1 MPQEPKLTIKDDT
14 LALVRVIAYAATSD
28 LEEAERLVE
37 WAYGNVIEETET
49 ESESAETEKETEEQ
63 REKRE
68 YIDYQSVLF
77 LWNASAKGNVPKVR
91 DLSKAR
97 KEKIRMRVKEMGG
110 WDKAKDMIRECIR
123 KINESDFCTGA
134 SGRWVATFDW
144 LFSNGTNW
152 TKVLEGN
159 YDNRKAKTS
168 IDILKEN
175 IEKADAHYEQRYR
188 YGGPSAYGV
197 PSGSGEDGADEQ

>member
-1 MPQEPKLTIKDDT
+1 MKDDA
-14 LALVRVIAYAATSD
+14 LALVRIIAYAATND
-28 LEEAERLVE
+28 LEESERLVE

-49 ESESAETEKETEEQ
+49 EPEPETEAPVDVQ

-68 YIDYQSVLF
+68 YIDHQGILSI
-77 LWNASAKGNVPKVR
+77 WNACAKGNVPKVR
-91 DLSKAR
+91 DLTKAR
-97 KEKIRMRVKEMGG
+97 KEKIRLRVKEMGG
-110 WDKAKDMIRECIR
+110 WDKAKDIIRECIT
-123 KINESDFCTGA
+123 KINNSDFCTGA
-134 SGRWVATFDW
+134 SGKWVATFDW
-144 LFSNGTNW
+144 LFTNGTNW

-159 YDNRKAKTS
+159 YDNRRAKTS

>member
-1 MPQEPKLTIKDDT
+1 MKDDA

-28 LEEAERLVE
+28 IEEAERLVE
-37 WAYGNVIEETET
+37 WAYGNVIEETE
-49 ESESAETEKETEEQ
+49 SEPEPEAEKPVDTQ
-63 REKRE
+63 PEKRE
-68 YIDYQSVLF
+68 YIDHQGILW

-91 DLSKAR
+91 DLTKAR

-110 WDKAKDMIRECIR
+110 WDKAKDIIRECIR
-123 KINESDFCTGA
+123 KINESDFCTGT
-134 SGRWVATFDW
+134 SGKWVATFDW
-144 LFSNGTNW
+144 LFTNGTNW

-188 YGGPSAYGV
+188 YGGASPYGV